1 MVRDQNRSHYSE
13 EEKNFCPL
21 LKLNLDYLLV
31 SRMPGPYA
39 DISRIYLVETR
50 HTEVWS
56 LVKTYTARGNK
67 GVLYKVQWL
76 TCVKK
81 SSIIESPWICRRLH
95 WIQKLRYPCNKLVL
109 TAVIQHFR
117 TTPKPHVTG
126 MRETPARC
134 VWTKDNIGAPLTVTM
149 FPVPFL
155 GFCFV
160 RLRKCRNIS
169 FKRAMTPSTSVPIIF
184 SD

>member
-1 MVRDQNRSHYSE
+1 
-13 EEKNFCPL
+13 
-21 LKLNLDYLLV
+21 
-31 SRMPGPYA
+31 MPGHYA

-50 HTEVWS
+50 HIEVWS
-56 LVKTYTARGNK
+56 LVKTYTARGNR

-81 SSIIESPWICRRLH
+81 SSIIEPPWICRRLH

-109 TAVIQHFR
+109 TTVNQHFR

-134 VWTKDNIGAPLTVTM
+134 VWTKDNIGEPLTVTM

-155 GFCFV
+155 GFYFV

-169 FKRAMTPSTSVPIIF
+169 LSVPWPLPHLCQLSFLTHIAPCCW
-184 SD
+184 SDGSTDRFCCNVHARARM